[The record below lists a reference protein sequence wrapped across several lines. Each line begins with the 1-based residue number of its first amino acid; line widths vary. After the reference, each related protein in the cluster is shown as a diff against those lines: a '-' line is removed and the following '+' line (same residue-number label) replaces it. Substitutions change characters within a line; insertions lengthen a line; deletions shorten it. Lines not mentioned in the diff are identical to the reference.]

1 MSTEIIKNE
10 LLGESY
16 YSIDHPSGLKIFVY
30 PKAGYESSYAVF
42 GTRYGSIDVCFR
54 ADSQSDFITVPEGIA
69 HFLEHKLFESEELDA
84 FARYAK
90 TGASANAYTSFDRT
104 CYLFT
109 CTGNFKASLEI
120 LLDFVQSPYFTEE
133 TVAKEQGIIG
143 QELTMYKDIP
153 EMEVFYNML
162 RAMYS
167 VHPVRID
174 IGGTVESISEIT
186 AQRLYDC
193 YNTFYNPSNMVLAVA
208 GNVTPEEVLEV
219 ADRLLKKK
227 ETVVIERRFFPEPAE
242 VCQKYTQQNF
252 NIATPLFSLGYK
264 ETHSTPERS
273 LKEMMVTAMLLEIL
287 AGDTSQL
294 YDELLGAELINTS
307 FSSEYFT
314 GYGYAACLF
323 SGESSDPER
332 VRERINA
339 EISRL
344 RREGISDE
352 QFEIAR
358 RKYYGRIVTC
368 FNDVD
373 DIANSL
379 VVSAFQKISLFDEFD
394 LLPGIKKSDVEE
406 RLNTALREEYS
417 SLSVVV

>member
-30 PKAGYESSYAVF
+30 PKENYESSYAVF

-54 ADSQSDFITVPEGIA
+54 ADGQQDFITVPEGIA

-109 CTGNFKASLEI
+109 CTGNFKDSFEI

-193 YNTFYNPSNMVLAVA
+193 YNTFYNPSNMALAVA
-208 GNVTPEEVLEV
+208 GNVTPEAVLEV
-219 ADRLLKKK
+219 ADRLLKSK
-227 ETVVIERRFFPEPAE
+227 EPVTIERRFFPEPPQ
-242 VCQKYTQQNF
+242 VCTDYTQQTF

-264 ETHSTPERS
+264 ETYSEPERS
-273 LKEMMVTAMLLEIL
+273 LKEIMVTSMLLEII
-287 AGDTSQL
+287 AGNTSVL
-294 YDELLGAELINTS
+294 YERLLKDELINTE
-307 FSSEYFT
+307 FSAEYFT
-314 GYGYAACLF
+314 GYGYAACIF
-323 SGESSDPER
+323 SGESSDPKR
-332 VRERINA
+332 VRECINE
-339 EISRL
+339 EIARL
-344 RREGISDE
+344 RREGITDE
-352 QFEIAR
+352 QFEVAR
-358 RKYYGRIVTC
+358 RKYYGRVITC
-368 FNDVD
+368 FNEVD

-379 VVSAFQKISLFDEFD
+379 IVSHFQKIPLFEEFD
-394 LLPGIKKSDVEE
+394 LLPGITKSDIEA
-406 RLNTALREEYS
+406 RLEATLREEYS
-417 SLSVVV
+417 SLSVVI